1 MVKRN
6 VRSVRIVRQLGAGL
20 LSLVLSVAAYAQ
32 LAPGREVAVDLK
44 GQKIVRLAD
53 GKETRESAAQA
64 KPGDVIE
71 YTATYINR
79 GKAAVKNVV
88 ATLPIPNDTEYVGA
102 SALPANAQAAT
113 SDGVYQAM
121 PLKRKIKQAD
131 GKEVE
136 QDVPLAEYRTL
147 RWQVG
152 ELAPGKE
159 FVAAARVR
167 LSTTP
172 VTAPVVAPAATTVPA
187 KK

>member
-6 VRSVRIVRQLGAGL
+6 VRGVRIVRQLGAGL

-44 GQKIVRLAD
+44 GQKIVRAAD
-53 GKETRESAAQA
+53 GKEGRESAATA

-71 YTATYINR
+71 YVATYTNR

-113 SDGVYQAM
+113 TSGVYQAM
-121 PLKRKIKQAD
+121 PLKRKIKSKD
-131 GKEVE
+131 GKEIE

-159 FVAAARVR
+159 FVATARVR
-167 LSTTP
+167 LSTAP
-172 VTAPVVAPAATTVPA
+172 VTAPAVAPAAPAAPA